1 MNDHVFKMQTSA
13 KLAVRV
19 GLN

>member
-19 GLN
+19 CLN